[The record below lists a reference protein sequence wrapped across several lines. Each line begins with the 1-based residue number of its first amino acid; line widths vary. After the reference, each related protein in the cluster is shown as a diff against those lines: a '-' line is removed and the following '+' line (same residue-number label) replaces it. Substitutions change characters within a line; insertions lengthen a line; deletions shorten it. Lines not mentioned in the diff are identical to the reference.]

1 MKGDR
6 LMAAAAQ
13 NMRYH
18 GRQAVN
24 GSLAYDLD
32 YGARERERRRAGEDQ
47 KVRKEPKAKA
57 YSAPRV
63 LLRARQYVSPLAVL
77 SVAAIMGLALL
88 VLLSYVRLTLLSSE
102 TVELRRQLEELEE
115 KNVDL
120 TAQYHQMFDMASV
133 KEAAEAAGMAKPT
146 GTQMGRLDLSAGDSA
161 VSYRQKES
169 GLLNRL
175 LSSLH
180 GGVYAVVEY
189 FD

>member
-1 MKGDR
+1 
-6 LMAAAAQ
+6 MAAAARDT
-13 NMRYH
+13 RYR

-32 YGARERERRRAGEDQ
+32 YAVRERELRHAGEVP
-47 KVRKEPKAKA
+47 KVRKGPEAHA
-57 YSAPRV
+57 APRI

-88 VLLSYVRLTLLSSE
+88 VLLNYVQLTRLSTE
-102 TVELRRQLEELEE
+102 TVELRERLDELKAE
-115 KNVDL
+115 NVDL

-133 KEAAEAAGMAKPT
+133 KEAAEAAGMTKPT

-161 VSYRQKES
+161 VVYRQKEP
-169 GLLNRL
+169 GLLGRI